1 MTNLTPRQQKFVQE
15 FLRTGNATQ
24 SAITAGYGSA
34 NADVT
39 AARLL
44 KRPLIQSAM
53 DAAKKDLHALFMAE
67 AYDSLR
73 TLVAIRDDP
82 DSPASARLRA
92 AQDLLDRAGY
102 KPSDH
107 IESTVAIEQNT
118 VDISGANAIL
128 AALGYDPL
136 VTTLPTMPTD
146 TTPPETE
153 IAGETP

>member
-44 KRPLIQSAM
+44 KRPLIQSAL

-82 DSPASARLRA
+82 DAPASARLRA

-102 KPSDH
+102 KPADR
-107 IESTVAIEQNT
+107 IESTVDIEQHT
-118 VDISGANAIL
+118 VDIRSANAL
-128 AALGYDPL
+128 LEALGFDPL
-136 VTTLPTMPTD
+136 GTTLPTMTD
-146 TTPPETE
+146 DALPPK
-153 IAGETP
+153 IAGDAW

>member
-1 MTNLTPRQQKFVQE
+1 MTNVTPRQQQFVQE
-15 FLRTGNATQ
+15 YLRTGNATQ
-24 SAITAGYGSA
+24 SAVAAGYGSA

-44 KRPLIQSAM
+44 KRPLIQCAL

-82 DSPASARLRA
+82 DAPASARLRA

-102 KPSDH
+102 KPTEH
-107 IESTVAIEQNT
+107 VESTAT
-118 VDISGANAIL
+118 VDIDHGVNTADANAL
-128 AALGYDPL
+128 LVALGYRPLGTTEGDDSDQRDP
-136 VTTLPTMPTD
+136 TS
-146 TTPPETE
+146 
-153 IAGETP
+153 ASS